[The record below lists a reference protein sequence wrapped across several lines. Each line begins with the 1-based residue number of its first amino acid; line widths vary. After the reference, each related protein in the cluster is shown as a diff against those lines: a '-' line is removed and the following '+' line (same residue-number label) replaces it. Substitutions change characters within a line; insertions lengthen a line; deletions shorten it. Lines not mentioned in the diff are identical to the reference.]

1 MIQTDNTGRHL
12 MCFETNA
19 VIRRIP
25 MERRGTARSG
35 RGWVMGSVVI
45 EAFEDAEC
53 ESALLYLITWQE
65 EMIETLNIL
74 GVGKKCKVKFHI
86 ECREYYDS
94 YKTSLMLDEIEGL
107 SEGENFLYN
116 TKKKGDAKDAQ

>member
-1 MIQTDNTGRHL
+1 MIKTDETGRHL

-19 VIRRIP
+19 IIRRLP

-35 RGWVMGSVVI
+35 REWVMGSVVI

-94 YKTSLMLDEIEGL
+94 YKTSLMLDSIEGL
-107 SEGENFLYN
+107 SESENFLYN
-116 TKKKGDAKDAQ
+116 TKKKGNVK

>member
-25 MERRGTARSG
+25 LERRGTSRSG
-35 RGWVMGSVVI
+35 KEWVMGSVVI

-94 YKTSLMLDEIEGL
+94 YKTSLFLDAIEGCTD
-107 SEGENFLYN
+107 GESFLYN
-116 TKKKGDAKDAQ
+116 TKKKGDTK

>member
-1 MIQTDNTGRHL
+1 MIKTDNTGRHL

-19 VIRRIP
+19 IIRRLP

-35 RGWVMGSVVI
+35 REWVMGSVVI
-45 EAFEDAEC
+45 EAFEDEEC

-94 YKTSLMLDEIEGL
+94 YKTSLMLDSIEGL
-107 SEGENFLYN
+107 SESENFLYN
-116 TKKKGDAKDAQ
+116 TKKKGNVK

>member
-1 MIQTDNTGRHL
+1 MIQKDNTGKYLLTH
-12 MCFETNA
+12 EVNA

-25 MERRGTARSG
+25 IEKRGVSRSG
-35 RGWVMGSVVI
+35 KEWVMGSVVI

-94 YKTSLMLDEIEGL
+94 YKTSLFLDAIEGL
-107 SEGENFLYN
+107 SESESFLYN
-116 TKKKGDAKDAQ
+116 TKKKDDGK

>member
-1 MIQTDNTGRHL
+1 MIKTDNTGRHL
-12 MCFETNA
+12 MCFETKA
-19 VIRRIP
+19 IIRRLP

-35 RGWVMGSVVI
+35 REWVMGSVVI

-53 ESALLYLITWQE
+53 ESALLHLITWQE

-94 YKTSLMLDEIEGL
+94 YKTSLMLDSIEGL
-107 SEGENFLYN
+107 SEAENFLYN
-116 TKKKGDAKDAQ
+116 TKKKGNEK

>member
-35 RGWVMGSVVI
+35 REWVMGSVVI

-94 YKTSLMLDEIEGL
+94 YKTSLVLDEIEFL
-107 SEGENFLYN
+107 TEGENFMLN
-116 TKKKGDAKDAQ
+116 KKKKEE

>member
-1 MIQTDNTGRHL
+1 

-35 RGWVMGSVVI
+35 REWVMGSVVI

-86 ECREYYDS
+86 ECREFYDS
-94 YKTSLMLDEIEGL
+94 YKTSLILDSIDGI
-107 SEGENFLYN
+107 SEGESFLYN
-116 TKKKGDAKDAQ
+116 TKKKGNEK

>member
-25 MERRGTARSG
+25 LERRGTSRSG
-35 RGWVMGSVVI
+35 KEWVMGSVVI

-94 YKTSLMLDEIEGL
+94 YKTSLFLDAIEGCTD
-107 SEGENFLYN
+107 GENRLYN
-116 TKKKGDAKDAQ
+116 TKKKDNGK

>member
-1 MIQTDNTGRHL
+1 MIQSDKTGRHL

-19 VIRRIP
+19 IIRRLP
-25 MERRGTARSG
+25 TERRGTARSG
-35 RGWVMGSVVI
+35 REWVMGSVVI

-94 YKTSLMLDEIEGL
+94 YKTSLILDSIDGI
-107 SEGENFLYN
+107 SEGESFVFN
-116 TKKKGDAKDAQ
+116 TKKKGDVK